1 MQDRRAAYSGAQGM
15 NGLPLKERMKI
26 ERHPMAA
33 QPPSQRVDNFHE
45 VNQGYTKE
53 IAVEE
58 ARRCLECKDA
68 PCSQSCPVHVKIPQ
82 FITRIVQG
90 DHLGAVDVILQDNFL
105 PAICGRVCP
114 QESLCE
120 SQCVLGKKGKPVA
133 IGNLERFAA
142 DSTAA
147 FRAERIEKIS
157 TNSSGK
163 KVALIGSGPASLAC
177 AGDLARMG
185 HEVIVYEALHAFG
198 GVLVYGIPEFRLP
211 KSIVEFEVKALQRL
225 GVKFEK
231 NVIIGKTIT
240 INELFASHG
249 VNAIFIGAGAGLPNF
264 LGIPGEELVG
274 IYSANELLT
283 RVNLMKAYLKAAV
296 TPVLDFHG
304 KTVAVFGGGNTAMD
318 SARTAL
324 RMGASK
330 VHVIYRRTAEEM
342 PARREEVIHAEE
354 EGVDFV
360 FLAAPLEFCG
370 DERGWL
376 RTVRLQRMALG
387 EPDASGR
394 RRPEPMAGSNY
405 ELDIHMAVIAIGN
418 GANPLLRDS
427 PGLKFTRRFTLEVNP
442 ETMETTTPGVFAGGD
457 IVTGGATV
465 ISAMGAGRK
474 AAKSIDLFLSS
485 R

>member
-1 MQDRRAAYSGAQGM
+1 MSAI
-15 NGLPLKERMKI
+15 PLKERMKI
-26 ERHPMAA
+26 ERHPMTA
-33 QPPSQRVDNFHE
+33 QLPEERVGNFNE
-45 VNQGYTKE
+45 VNQGYKVQMA
-53 IAVEE
+53 IEE
-58 ARRCLECKDA
+58 AQRCLECKDA

-82 FITRIVQG
+82 FITRIVEG
-90 DHLGAVDVILQDNFL
+90 DNLGAVDVILQDNFL

-142 DSTAA
+142 ESTSAL
-147 FRAERIEKIS
+147 RAGRNEEVDIKP
-157 TNSSGK
+157 SGK

-185 HEVIVYEALHAFG
+185 HDVTIYEALHAFG

-211 KSIVEFEVKALQRL
+211 KTIVEFEVKALQRL

-240 INELFASHG
+240 INELLEKHG

-283 RVNLMKAYLKAAV
+283 RVNLMKAYQKEAI
-296 TPVLDFHG
+296 TPVLDFRG
-304 KTVAVFGGGNTAMD
+304 KVVAVFGGGNTAMD

-324 RMGASK
+324 RMGAAK
-330 VHVIYRRTAEEM
+330 VYVIYRRTAVEM

-354 EGVDFV
+354 EGIEFV

-376 RTVRLQRMALG
+376 KSVSLQRMELG

-394 RRPEPMAGSNY
+394 QRPVPIMGSEY
-405 ELDIHMAVIAIGN
+405 EIELNIAVIAIGN

-427 PGLKFTRRFTLEVNP
+427 PGLQFTKRFTLEVNP
-442 ETMETTTPGVFAGGD
+442 DTLETTTPGVFAGGD

-474 AAKSIDLFLSS
+474 AAKSIDLFLQ
-485 R
+485 RN

>member
-1 MQDRRAAYSGAQGM
+1 MSA
-15 NGLPLKERMKI
+15 LPIKERMKI
-26 ERHPMAA
+26 ERHPMVA
-33 QPPSQRVDNFHE
+33 QPPNERVSNFDE
-45 VNQGYTKE
+45 VNQGYTVQMA
-53 IAVEE
+53 IEE
-58 ARRCLECKDA
+58 AQRCLDCKDA

-82 FITRIVQG
+82 FITRIVDG
-90 DHLGAVDVILQDNFL
+90 DKLGAVDVILQDNFL

-114 QESLCE
+114 QESMCE
-120 SQCVLGKKGKPVA
+120 SQSVLWKKGKPVA
-133 IGNLERFAA
+133 IGNLERFTA
-142 DSTAA
+142 DSTADL
-147 FRAERIEKIS
+147 RAERKEKVDIKP
-157 TNSSGK
+157 SGK

-177 AGDLARMG
+177 AGDLVRMG
-185 HEVIVYEALHAFG
+185 HDVTIYEALHAFG

-211 KSIVEFEVKALQRL
+211 KTIVEFEVNALQRL
-225 GVKFEK
+225 GVRFEK

-240 INELFASHG
+240 INELLEKHG

-283 RVNLMKAYLKAAV
+283 RVNLMKAYQKEAV
-296 TPVLDFHG
+296 TPVLDFRG
-304 KTVAVFGGGNTAMD
+304 KVVAVFGGGNTAMD
-318 SARTAL
+318 SARTVL
-324 RMGASK
+324 RMGAAK
-330 VHVIYRRTAEEM
+330 VYVIYRRTAVEM

-354 EGVDFV
+354 EGIDFV

-376 RTVRLQRMALG
+376 KSVKLQRMELG

-394 RRPEPMAGSNY
+394 QRPVLIAGSDY
-405 ELDIHMAVIAIGN
+405 EIDLNIAVIAIGN

-427 PGLKFTRRFTLEVNP
+427 PGLQFTKRFTLEVNP
-442 ETMETTTPGVFAGGD
+442 DTLETTTPGVFAGGD

-474 AAKSIDLFLSS
+474 AAKSIDLFLHNY
-485 R
+485 

>member
-1 MQDRRAAYSGAQGM
+1 MSA
-15 NGLPLKERMKI
+15 LPLKERMKI

-33 QPPSQRVDNFHE
+33 QLPEERVSNFNE
-45 VNQGYTKE
+45 VNQGYKVQMA
-53 IAVEE
+53 IEE
-58 ARRCLECKDA
+58 AQRCLECKDA

-82 FITRIVQG
+82 FITRIVEG
-90 DHLGAVDVILQDNFL
+90 DNLGAVDVILQDNFL

-147 FRAERIEKIS
+147 LRAGRNEEVD
-157 TNSSGK
+157 TNPSGK

-177 AGDLARMG
+177 AGDLVRMG
-185 HEVIVYEALHAFG
+185 HDVTIYEALHAFG

-240 INELFASHG
+240 INELLEKYG

-283 RVNLMKAYLKAAV
+283 RVNLMKAYQKEAI
-296 TPVLDFHG
+296 TPVLDFRG
-304 KTVAVFGGGNTAMD
+304 KVVAVFGGGNTAMD

-324 RMGASK
+324 RMGAAK
-330 VHVIYRRTAEEM
+330 VYVIYRRTAVEM

-354 EGVDFV
+354 EGIEFV
-360 FLAAPLEFCG
+360 FLAAPLEFFG

-376 RTVRLQRMALG
+376 KSVNLQRMELG

-394 RRPEPMAGSNY
+394 QRPVPIMGSEY
-405 ELDIHMAVIAIGN
+405 EIELNIAVIAIGN

-427 PGLKFTRRFTLEVNP
+427 PGLQFTKRFTLEVNP
-442 ETMETTTPGVFAGGD
+442 DTLETTTPGIFAGGD

-474 AAKSIDLFLSS
+474 AAKSINLFLQ
-485 R
+485 RN

>member
-1 MQDRRAAYSGAQGM
+1 MST
-15 NGLPLKERMKI
+15 LPLKERMKI

-33 QPPSQRVDNFHE
+33 QMPEERIGNFNE
-45 VNQGYTKE
+45 VNQGY
-53 IAVEE
+53 AFNMAMEE
-58 ARRCLECKDA
+58 AQRCLECKDA

-82 FITRIVQG
+82 FITRIVAG
-90 DHLGAVDVILQDNFL
+90 DNQGAVDVILQDNFL

-142 DSTAA
+142 DSTAEL
-147 FRAERIEKIS
+147 RAQRKEKVDIKP
-157 TNSSGK
+157 SGK

-185 HEVIVYEALHAFG
+185 HEVTIYEALHAFG

-211 KSIVEFEVKALQRL
+211 KTIVEFEVKALQRL

-240 INELFASHG
+240 INELLEAHG

-283 RVNLMKAYLKAAV
+283 RVNLMKAYQKEAV
-296 TPVLDFHG
+296 TPVLDFRG
-304 KTVAVFGGGNTAMD
+304 KAVAVFGGGNTAMD

-324 RMGASK
+324 RMGAAK
-330 VHVIYRRTAEEM
+330 VYVIYRRTAVEM

-354 EGVDFV
+354 EGIDFV

-376 RTVRLQRMALG
+376 KSVKLQRMELG

-394 RRPEPMAGSNY
+394 QRPVPIAGSDY
-405 ELDIHMAVIAIGN
+405 ELEINIAVIAIGN

-427 PGLKFTRRFTLEVNP
+427 PGLQFTKRFTLEVNP
-442 ETMETTTPGVFAGGD
+442 DTLETTTPGIFAGGD

-474 AAKSIDLFLSS
+474 AAKSIDLFLHKN
-485 R
+485 

>member
-1 MQDRRAAYSGAQGM
+1 MSA
-15 NGLPLKERMKI
+15 LPLKERMKI
-26 ERHPMAA
+26 ERHSMTA
-33 QPPSQRVDNFHE
+33 QLPEDRIGNFNE
-45 VNQGYTKE
+45 VNQGYAE
-53 IAVEE
+53 NMALEE
-58 ARRCLECKDA
+58 AQRCLECKDA

-82 FITRIVQG
+82 FITRIVEG
-90 DHLGAVDVILQDNFL
+90 DNLGAVDVILQDNFL

-142 DSTAA
+142 DSTAVQ
-147 FRAERIEKIS
+147 RSERKEKVNIKP
-157 TNSSGK
+157 SGK

-177 AGDLARMG
+177 AGDLVRMG
-185 HEVIVYEALHAFG
+185 HDVTVYEALHAFG

-211 KSIVEFEVKALQRL
+211 KTTVEFEVKALQRL

-240 INELFASHG
+240 LNELIDKHG
-249 VNAIFIGAGAGLPNF
+249 VNAVFIGAGAGLPNF

-283 RVNLMKAYLKAAV
+283 RVNLMKAYQKEAV
-296 TPVLDFHG
+296 TPVLDFRG
-304 KTVAVFGGGNTAMD
+304 KVVAVFGGGNTAMD

-324 RMGASK
+324 RMGAAK
-330 VHVIYRRTAEEM
+330 VYVIYRRTAVEM

-354 EGVDFV
+354 EGIEFV

-376 RTVRLQRMALG
+376 KSVNLQRMELG

-394 RRPEPMAGSNY
+394 QRPVPIDGSND
-405 ELDIHMAVIAIGN
+405 ELEINIAVIAIGN

-427 PGLKFTRRFTLEVNP
+427 PGLQFTKRYTLEVDP
-442 ETMETTTPGVFAGGD
+442 DTLETTTPGIFAGGD

-474 AAKSIDLFLSS
+474 AAKSIDLFLQ
-485 R
+485 RN